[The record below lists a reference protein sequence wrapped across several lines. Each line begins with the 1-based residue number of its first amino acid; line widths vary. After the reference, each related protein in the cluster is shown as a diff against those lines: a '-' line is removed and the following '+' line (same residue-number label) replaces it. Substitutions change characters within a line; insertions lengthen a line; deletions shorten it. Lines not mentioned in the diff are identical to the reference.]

1 MQNDQ
6 YGNPLTTSSAKA
18 RDAYVRGLE
27 CNLAAAPGAEEAFQE
42 AVAEDENF
50 ALAHLAIAR
59 NRQVEGRGV
68 SGREPYAAAKAC
80 AEALSPREQGHLAII
95 GSLLEGKSDG
105 VYEKARSHLQEFPRD
120 VMIAQACLG
129 VFSLIGFGGQP
140 GREAENLALSSMLA
154 PHYGDDWWF
163 LSTHAFSQ
171 MEAGQLEPAA
181 RSIERSLAI
190 NPRNANGSHH
200 RAHFYYEVGETAA
213 GLAYLKDWIE
223 GYDSEGV
230 MHCHLSWHI
239 ALWALAEGDVKTM
252 WEVADTAIDPKTS
265 SGPALNIVT
274 DMPALLYRAELAGVE
289 VAPERWHSISD
300 YATARF
306 AKPRLGFADVHAA
319 LAHAMAGNAEGVATI
334 VEKANGPAEDL
345 VRSLAE
351 AFHAFA
357 KQDWPLTT
365 EHLTKAMSDH
375 ARIGGSRAQRDLIE
389 LAMASALA
397 RQGKSDEA
405 AMLLNCRRPLALST
419 AVQTISN
426 QN

>member
-1 MQNDQ
+1 MQKDQ
-6 YGNPLTTSSAKA
+6 YGNLLTTSSVKA
-18 RDAYVRGLE
+18 RDAYVRGLD

-42 AVAEDENF
+42 AITEDENF

-68 SGREPYAAAKAC
+68 SGRESYAAAKAC
-80 AEALSPREQGHLAII
+80 AEGLSPREQGHLAII
-95 GSLLEGKSDG
+95 GSLLEGRSDG
-105 VYEKARSHLQEFPRD
+105 IYEKAYAHLQKFPRD

-154 PHYGDDWWF
+154 PYYGDDWWF

-200 RAHFYYEVGETAA
+200 RAHLYYEVGETKA
-213 GLAYLKDWIE
+213 GLAYLKDWITD
-223 GYDSEGV
+223 YDPQGV

-252 WEVADTAIDPKTS
+252 WEVADTTIDPKTS
-265 SGPALNIVT
+265 TGPALNIVT
-274 DMPALLYRAELAGVE
+274 DMPALLYRAELAGVK
-289 VAPERWHSISD
+289 VAPERWQAISD

-334 VEKANGPAEDL
+334 IEKANGPAEHL
-345 VRSLAE
+345 VRALAE
-351 AFHAFA
+351 AFQAFA
-357 KQDWPLTT
+357 KQDWQLTT
-365 EHLTKAMSDH
+365 EHLTKAISDH
-375 ARIGGSRAQRDLIE
+375 ALIGGSRAQRDLIE
-389 LAMASALA
+389 LAMAAALA
-397 RQGKSDEA
+397 RRGRAEEA
-405 AMLLNCRRPLALST
+405 KRLLMSRRPQALGT
-419 AVQTISN
+419 IAQTISN
-426 QN
+426 

>member
-42 AVAEDENF
+42 AITEDENF

-80 AEALSPREQGHLAII
+80 AEGLSPREHGHLAII
-95 GSLLEGKSDG
+95 GSLLEGKSEG
-105 VYEKARSHLQEFPRD
+105 VYEQAKSHLQEFPRD

-171 MEAGQLEPAA
+171 MEAGQLDPAA
-181 RSIERSLAI
+181 QSIERSLAI

-200 RAHFYYEVGETAA
+200 RAHLYYEAGETKA
-213 GLAYLKDWIE
+213 GLDYLKDWIAD
-223 GYDSEGV
+223 YDRQGV

-239 ALWALAEGDVKTM
+239 ALWALAEGDIETM
-252 WEVADTAIDPKTS
+252 WDMADTAINPDVG
-265 SGPALNIVT
+265 SGPALNVVT
-274 DMPALLYRAELAGVE
+274 DMPALLYRAELAGVD
-289 VAPERWHSISD
+289 VAPERWRAISD

-306 AKPRLGFADVHAA
+306 GKPRLGFADVHAA

-345 VRSLAE
+345 VRGLAE
-351 AFHAFA
+351 AFQAFA
-357 KQDWPLTT
+357 KQDWQLTT
-365 EHLTKAMSDH
+365 EHLMKALSDH

-405 AMLLNCRRPLALST
+405 KRLLMARRPRALG
-419 AVQTISN
+419 AIAQTLSN
-426 QN
+426 

>member
-1 MQNDQ
+1 MQKDQ
-6 YGNPLTTSSAKA
+6 YGNLLTTSSVKA
-18 RDAYVRGLE
+18 RDAYVRGLD

-42 AVAEDENF
+42 AITEDENF

-68 SGREPYAAAKAC
+68 SGRESYAAAKAC
-80 AEALSPREQGHLAII
+80 AEGLSPREQGHLAII
-95 GSLLEGKSDG
+95 GSLLEGRSDG
-105 VYEKARSHLQEFPRD
+105 IYEKAYAHLQEFPRD

-154 PHYGDDWWF
+154 PYYGDDWWF

-200 RAHFYYEVGETAA
+200 RAHLYYEVGETKA
-213 GLAYLKDWIE
+213 GLAYLKDWITD
-223 GYDSEGV
+223 YDPQGV

-252 WEVADTAIDPKTS
+252 WEVADTTIDPKTS
-265 SGPALNIVT
+265 TGPALNIVT
-274 DMPALLYRAELAGVE
+274 DMPALLYRAELAGVK
-289 VAPERWHSISD
+289 VAPERWQAISD

-334 VEKANGPAEDL
+334 IEKANGPAEHL
-345 VRSLAE
+345 VRALAE
-351 AFHAFA
+351 AFQAFA
-357 KQDWPLTT
+357 KQDWQLTT
-365 EHLTKAMSDH
+365 EHLTKAISDH
-375 ARIGGSRAQRDLIE
+375 ALIGGSRAQRDLIE
-389 LAMASALA
+389 LAMAAALA
-397 RQGKSDEA
+397 RRGRAEEA
-405 AMLLNCRRPLALST
+405 KRLLMSRRPQALGT
-419 AVQTISN
+419 IAQTISN
-426 QN
+426 

>member
-1 MQNDQ
+1 MQKDQ
-6 YGNPLTTSSAKA
+6 YGNLLTTSSVKA
-18 RDAYVRGLE
+18 RDAYVRGLD

-42 AVAEDENF
+42 AITEDENF

-68 SGREPYAAAKAC
+68 SGRESYAAAKAC
-80 AEALSPREQGHLAII
+80 AEGLSPREQGHLAII
-95 GSLLEGKSDG
+95 GSLLEGSDG
-105 VYEKARSHLQEFPRD
+105 IYEKAYAHLQEFPRD

-200 RAHFYYEVGETAA
+200 RAHLYYEVGETKA
-213 GLAYLKDWIE
+213 GLAYLKDWITD
-223 GYDSEGV
+223 YDPQGV

-265 SGPALNIVT
+265 TGPALNIVT
-274 DMPALLYRAELAGVE
+274 DMPALLYRAELAGVK
-289 VAPERWHSISD
+289 VAPERWQAISD

-334 VEKANGPAEDL
+334 IEKANGPAEDL
-345 VRSLAE
+345 VRALAE
-351 AFHAFA
+351 AFQAFA
-357 KQDWPLTT
+357 KQDWQLTT
-365 EHLTKAMSDH
+365 EHLTKAISDH

-389 LAMASALA
+389 LAMAAALA
-397 RQGKSDEA
+397 RRGRAEEA
-405 AMLLNCRRPLALST
+405 KRLLMSRRPQALGT
-419 AVQTISN
+419 IAQTISN
-426 QN
+426 

>member
-1 MQNDQ
+1 MQKDQ
-6 YGNPLTTSSAKA
+6 YGNLLTTSSVKA
-18 RDAYVRGLE
+18 RDAYVRGLD

-42 AVAEDENF
+42 AITEDENF

-68 SGREPYAAAKAC
+68 SGRESYAAAKAC
-80 AEALSPREQGHLAII
+80 AEGLSPREQGHLAII
-95 GSLLEGKSDG
+95 GSLLEGRSDG
-105 VYEKARSHLQEFPRD
+105 IYEKAYAHLQEFPRD

-154 PHYGDDWWF
+154 PYYGDDWWF

-200 RAHFYYEVGETAA
+200 RAHLYYEVGETKA
-213 GLAYLKDWIE
+213 GLAYLKDWITD
-223 GYDSEGV
+223 YDPQGV

-252 WEVADTAIDPKTS
+252 WEVADTTIDPKTS
-265 SGPALNIVT
+265 TGPALNIVT
-274 DMPALLYRAELAGVE
+274 DMPALLYRAELAGVK
-289 VAPERWHSISD
+289 VAPERWQAISD

-334 VEKANGPAEDL
+334 IEKANGPAEHL
-345 VRSLAE
+345 VRALAE
-351 AFHAFA
+351 AFQAFA
-357 KQDWPLTT
+357 KQDWQLTT
-365 EHLTKAMSDH
+365 EHLTKAISDH

-389 LAMASALA
+389 LAMAAALA
-397 RQGKSDEA
+397 RRGRAEEA
-405 AMLLNCRRPLALST
+405 KRLLMSRRPQALGT
-419 AVQTISN
+419 IAQTISN
-426 QN
+426 

>member
-1 MQNDQ
+1 MQKDQ
-6 YGNPLTTSSAKA
+6 YGNLLTTSSVKA
-18 RDAYVRGLE
+18 RDAYVRGLD

-42 AVAEDENF
+42 AITEDENF

-68 SGREPYAAAKAC
+68 SGRESYAAAKAC
-80 AEALSPREQGHLAII
+80 AEGLSPREQGHLAII
-95 GSLLEGKSDG
+95 GSLLEGRSDG
-105 VYEKARSHLQEFPRD
+105 IYEKAYAHLQEFPRD

-154 PHYGDDWWF
+154 PYYGDDWWF

-200 RAHFYYEVGETAA
+200 RAHLYYEVGETKA
-213 GLAYLKDWIE
+213 GLAYLKDWITD
-223 GYDSEGV
+223 YDPQGV

-252 WEVADTAIDPKTS
+252 WEVADTTIDPKTS
-265 SGPALNIVT
+265 TGPALNIVT

-289 VAPERWHSISD
+289 VAPERWQAISD

-334 VEKANGPAEDL
+334 IEKANGPAEDL
-345 VRSLAE
+345 VRALAE
-351 AFHAFA
+351 AFQAFA
-357 KQDWPLTT
+357 KQDWQLTT
-365 EHLTKAMSDH
+365 EHLTKAISDH

-389 LAMASALA
+389 LAMAAALA
-397 RQGKSDEA
+397 RRGRAEEA
-405 AMLLNCRRPLALST
+405 KRLLMSRRPQALGT
-419 AVQTISN
+419 IAQTISN
-426 QN
+426 

>member
-1 MQNDQ
+1 MQKDQ
-6 YGNPLTTSSAKA
+6 YGNLLTTSSVKA
-18 RDAYVRGLE
+18 RDAYVRGLD

-42 AVAEDENF
+42 AITEDENF

-68 SGREPYAAAKAC
+68 SGRESYAAAKAC
-80 AEALSPREQGHLAII
+80 AEGLSPREQGHLAII
-95 GSLLEGKSDG
+95 GSLLEGRSDG
-105 VYEKARSHLQEFPRD
+105 IYEKAYAHLQEFPRD

-154 PHYGDDWWF
+154 PYYGDDWWF

-200 RAHFYYEVGETAA
+200 RAHLYYEVGETKA

-223 GYDSEGV
+223 NYDPQGV

-252 WEVADTAIDPKTS
+252 WEVADTTIDPKTS
-265 SGPALNIVT
+265 TGPALNIVT
-274 DMPALLYRAELAGVE
+274 DMPALLYRAELAGVK
-289 VAPERWHSISD
+289 VAPERWQAISD

-334 VEKANGPAEDL
+334 IEKANGPAEHL
-345 VRSLAE
+345 VRALAE
-351 AFHAFA
+351 AFQAFA
-357 KQDWPLTT
+357 KQDWQLTT
-365 EHLTKAMSDH
+365 EHLTKAISDH

-389 LAMASALA
+389 LAMAAALA
-397 RQGKSDEA
+397 RRGRAEEA
-405 AMLLNCRRPLALST
+405 KRLLMSRRPQALGT
-419 AVQTISN
+419 IAQTISN
-426 QN
+426 

>member
-1 MQNDQ
+1 MLKDQ
-6 YGNPLTTSSAKA
+6 YGNLLTTSSVKA
-18 RDAYVRGLE
+18 RDAYVRGLD

-42 AVAEDENF
+42 AITEDENF

-68 SGREPYAAAKAC
+68 SGRESYAAAKAC
-80 AEALSPREQGHLAII
+80 AEGLSPREQGHLAII
-95 GSLLEGKSDG
+95 GSLLEGRSDG
-105 VYEKARSHLQEFPRD
+105 IYEKAYAHLQEFPRD

-154 PHYGDDWWF
+154 PYYGDDWWF

-200 RAHFYYEVGETAA
+200 RAHLYYEVGETKA
-213 GLAYLKDWIE
+213 GLAYLKDWITD
-223 GYDSEGV
+223 YDPQGV

-252 WEVADTAIDPKTS
+252 WEVADTTIDPKTS
-265 SGPALNIVT
+265 TGPALNIVT

-289 VAPERWHSISD
+289 VAPERWQAISD

-334 VEKANGPAEDL
+334 IEKANGPAEDL
-345 VRSLAE
+345 VRALAE
-351 AFHAFA
+351 AFQAFA
-357 KQDWPLTT
+357 KQDWQLTT
-365 EHLTKAMSDH
+365 EHLTKAISDH

-389 LAMASALA
+389 LAMAAALA
-397 RQGKSDEA
+397 RRGRAEEA
-405 AMLLNCRRPLALST
+405 KRLLMSRRPQALGT
-419 AVQTISN
+419 IAQTISN
-426 QN
+426 

>member
-1 MQNDQ
+1 MQEDQ
-6 YGNPLTTSSAKA
+6 YGNPLTTNSVKA
-18 RDAYVRGLE
+18 RDAYIRGLE
-27 CNLAAAPGAEEAFQE
+27 CNLGAAPGAEEAFQE

-68 SGREPYAAAKAC
+68 SGREPYANAKAC
-80 AEALSPREQGHLAII
+80 ADGLSPREQGHLAII
-95 GSLLEGKSDG
+95 GSLLEGNSDG
-105 VYEKARSHLQEFPRD
+105 AYEKARAHLQEFPRD

-140 GREAENLALSSMLA
+140 GREAENLALSSILA

-181 RSIERSLAI
+181 RSIERSLEI

-200 RAHFYYEVGETAA
+200 RAHLYYEMGETSA
-213 GLAYLKDWIE
+213 GLAYLKDWMKD
-223 GYDSEGV
+223 YDREGV

-239 ALWALAEGDVKTM
+239 ALWALADGDVETM
-252 WEVADTAIDPKTS
+252 WRMADTAIDPETS

-274 DMPALLYRAELAGVE
+274 DMPALLYRAELAGVD
-289 VAPERWHSISD
+289 VAPERWRAISE
-300 YATARF
+300 YASTRF
-306 AKPRLGFADVHAA
+306 AKPRLGFADFHAA
-319 LAHAMAGNAEGVATI
+319 LAHAMAGNAEGVETI

-345 VRSLAE
+345 VRALAK
-351 AFHAFA
+351 AFSAFA
-357 KQDWPLTT
+357 QKDWSHTT
-365 EHLTKAMSDH
+365 EHLTKVMSDH

-389 LAMASALA
+389 LAMAAALA
-397 RQGKSDEA
+397 RQGKSNEA

-419 AVQTISN
+419 AAQTISN
-426 QN
+426 

>member
-1 MQNDQ
+1 MQKDQ
-6 YGNPLTTSSAKA
+6 YGNPLTTSSVKA

-27 CNLAAAPGAEEAFQE
+27 CNLAATSGAEEAFQE

-68 SGREPYAAAKAC
+68 SGREPYSAAKAC
-80 AEALSPREQGHLAII
+80 AESLSPQEQGHLAII

-105 VYEKARSHLQEFPRD
+105 VYEKAHAHLQEFPHD

-171 MEAGQLEPAA
+171 MEAGQLDPAA

-200 RAHFYYEVGETAA
+200 RAHLYYELGETKA
-213 GLAYLKDWIE
+213 GLTYLKDWIAD
-223 GYDSEGV
+223 YDPQGV

-252 WEVADTAIDPKTS
+252 WEVADAAIDPETS

-289 VAPERWHSISD
+289 VAPERWQAISD

-306 AKPRLGFADVHAA
+306 AKPRLAFADVHAA

-334 VEKANGPAEDL
+334 VEKANGPAEDF

-351 AFHAFA
+351 AFQAIA
-357 KQDWPLTT
+357 KQDWQLTT
-365 EHLTKAMSDH
+365 EHLTKSMSDH

-405 AMLLNCRRPLALST
+405 AMLLHCRRPIAMG
-419 AVQTISN
+419 AAAQTISN
-426 QN
+426 

>member
-1 MQNDQ
+1 MQKDQ
-6 YGNPLTTSSAKA
+6 YGNPLTTSSVKA

-27 CNLAAAPGAEEAFQE
+27 CNLAATPGAEEAFQE

-80 AEALSPREQGHLAII
+80 AEGLSSREQGHLAII
-95 GSLLEGKSDG
+95 GSLLEGKSEG
-105 VYEKARSHLQEFPRD
+105 VYAQAKAHLQEFPRD

-171 MEAGQLEPAA
+171 MEAGQLQPAA

-200 RAHFYYEVGETAA
+200 RAHLYYELGETTA
-213 GLAYLKDWIE
+213 GLAYLKDWIKD
-223 GYDSEGV
+223 YDRQGV

-239 ALWALAEGDVKTM
+239 ALWALAAGDVKTM

-289 VAPERWHSISD
+289 VAPERWQAISE

-306 AKPRLGFADVHAA
+306 AKPRLAFADVHAA

-334 VEKANGPAEDL
+334 VEKANGPAEDF

-351 AFHAFA
+351 AFQAIA
-357 KQDWPLTT
+357 KQDWQLTT
-365 EHLTKAMSDH
+365 EHLTKSMSDH

-405 AMLLNCRRPLALST
+405 AMLLHCRRPIAMG
-419 AVQTISN
+419 AAAQTISN
-426 QN
+426 

>member
-1 MQNDQ
+1 MLKDQ
-6 YGNPLTTSSAKA
+6 YGNLLTTSSVKA
-18 RDAYVRGLE
+18 RDAYVRGLD

-42 AVAEDENF
+42 AITEDENF

-80 AEALSPREQGHLAII
+80 AEGLSPREQGHLAII
-95 GSLLEGKSDG
+95 GSLLEGRSDG
-105 VYEKARSHLQEFPRD
+105 IYEKAYAHLQKFPRD
-120 VMIAQACLG
+120 VMIAQGCLG

-154 PHYGDDWWF
+154 PYYGDDWWF

-200 RAHFYYEVGETAA
+200 RAHLYYEVGETKA
-213 GLAYLKDWIE
+213 GLAYLKDWITD
-223 GYDSEGV
+223 YDPQGV

-252 WEVADTAIDPKTS
+252 WEVADTTIDPKTS
-265 SGPALNIVT
+265 TGPALNIVT
-274 DMPALLYRAELAGVE
+274 DMPALLYRAELAGVK
-289 VAPERWHSISD
+289 VAPERWQAISD

-334 VEKANGPAEDL
+334 IEKANGPAEDL
-345 VRSLAE
+345 VRALAE
-351 AFHAFA
+351 AFQAFA
-357 KQDWPLTT
+357 KQDWQLTT
-365 EHLTKAMSDH
+365 EHLTKAISDH

-389 LAMASALA
+389 LAMAAALA
-397 RQGKSDEA
+397 RRGRAEEA
-405 AMLLNCRRPLALST
+405 KRLLMSRRPQALGT
-419 AVQTISN
+419 IAQTISN
-426 QN
+426 

>member
-1 MQNDQ
+1 MLKDQ
-6 YGNPLTTSSAKA
+6 YGNLLTTSSVKA
-18 RDAYVRGLE
+18 RDAYVRGLD

-42 AVAEDENF
+42 AITEDENF

-68 SGREPYAAAKAC
+68 SGRESYAAAKAC
-80 AEALSPREQGHLAII
+80 AEGLSPREQGHLAII
-95 GSLLEGKSDG
+95 GSLLEGRSDG
-105 VYEKARSHLQEFPRD
+105 IYEKAYAHLQEFPRD

-154 PHYGDDWWF
+154 PYYGDDWWF

-200 RAHFYYEVGETAA
+200 RAHLYYEVGETKA
-213 GLAYLKDWIE
+213 GLAYLKDWITD
-223 GYDSEGV
+223 YDPQGV

-252 WEVADTAIDPKTS
+252 WEVADTTIDPKTS
-265 SGPALNIVT
+265 TGPALNIVT
-274 DMPALLYRAELAGVE
+274 DMPALLYRAELAGVK
-289 VAPERWHSISD
+289 VAPERWQAISD

-334 VEKANGPAEDL
+334 IEKANGPAEHL
-345 VRSLAE
+345 VRALAE
-351 AFHAFA
+351 AFQAFA
-357 KQDWPLTT
+357 KQDWQLTT
-365 EHLTKAMSDH
+365 EHLTKAISDH

-389 LAMASALA
+389 LAMAAALA
-397 RQGKSDEA
+397 RRGRAEEA
-405 AMLLNCRRPLALST
+405 KRLLMSRRPQALGT
-419 AVQTISN
+419 IAQTISN
-426 QN
+426 

>member
-1 MQNDQ
+1 MQEDQ

-42 AVAEDENF
+42 AIAEDENF

-80 AEALSPREQGHLAII
+80 AEGLSSREQGHLAII

-105 VYEKARSHLQEFPRD
+105 VYEKAKAHLQEFPRD

-154 PHYGDDWWF
+154 PHYGEDWWF
-163 LSTHAFSQ
+163 LSAHAFSQ

-181 RSIERSLAI
+181 RSIERSLSV
-190 NPRNANGSHH
+190 NTRNANGSHH
-200 RAHFYYEVGETAA
+200 RAHLYYEMGETKA
-213 GLAYLKDWIE
+213 GLDYLKDWIAD
-223 GYDSEGV
+223 YDRQGV
-230 MHCHLSWHI
+230 MYCHLSWHI
-239 ALWALAEGDVKTM
+239 ALWALAEGNIETM
-252 WEVADTAIDPKTS
+252 WSMADTAIDPEVG
-265 SGPALNIVT
+265 SGPALNVVT
-274 DMPALLYRAELAGVE
+274 DMPALLYRAELAGVD
-289 VAPERWHSISD
+289 VAPERWRAISD

-306 AKPRLGFADVHAA
+306 GKPRLGFADVHAA

-334 VEKANGPAEDL
+334 VEKASGPAEDL
-345 VRSLAE
+345 VRGLAE
-351 AFHAFA
+351 AFQAFA
-357 KQDWPLTT
+357 KQDWQLTT
-365 EHLTKAMSDH
+365 EHLMKVMSDH

-397 RQGKSDEA
+397 RQGKAEEA
-405 AMLLNCRRPLALST
+405 KRLLMARRPQALG
-419 AVQTISN
+419 AIAQTLSN
-426 QN
+426 

>member
-1 MQNDQ
+1 MQKDQ
-6 YGNPLTTSSAKA
+6 YGNLLTTSSVKA
-18 RDAYVRGLE
+18 RDAYVRGLD

-42 AVAEDENF
+42 AITEDENF

-68 SGREPYAAAKAC
+68 SGRESYAAAKAC
-80 AEALSPREQGHLAII
+80 AEGLSPREQGHLAII
-95 GSLLEGKSDG
+95 GSLLEGRSDG
-105 VYEKARSHLQEFPRD
+105 IYEKAYAHLQKFPRD
-120 VMIAQACLG
+120 VMIAQGCLG

-200 RAHFYYEVGETAA
+200 RAHLYYEVGETKA
-213 GLAYLKDWIE
+213 GLAYLKDWITD
-223 GYDSEGV
+223 YDPQGV

-252 WEVADTAIDPKTS
+252 WEVADAAIDPKTS
-265 SGPALNIVT
+265 TGPALNIVT
-274 DMPALLYRAELAGVE
+274 DTPALLYRAELAGVE
-289 VAPERWHSISD
+289 VAPERWQAISD

-334 VEKANGPAEDL
+334 IEKANGPAEDL
-345 VRSLAE
+345 VRALAE
-351 AFHAFA
+351 AFQAFA
-357 KQDWPLTT
+357 KQDWQLTT
-365 EHLTKAMSDH
+365 EHLTKAISDH

-389 LAMASALA
+389 LAMAAALA
-397 RQGKSDEA
+397 RRGRAEEA
-405 AMLLNCRRPLALST
+405 KRLLMSRRPQALGT
-419 AVQTISN
+419 IAQTISN
-426 QN
+426 

>member
-1 MQNDQ
+1 MLKDQ
-6 YGNPLTTSSAKA
+6 YGNLLTTSSVKA
-18 RDAYVRGLE
+18 RDAYVRGLD

-42 AVAEDENF
+42 AITEDENF

-68 SGREPYAAAKAC
+68 SGRESYAAAKAC
-80 AEALSPREQGHLAII
+80 AEGLSPREQGHLAII
-95 GSLLEGKSDG
+95 GSLLEGRSDG
-105 VYEKARSHLQEFPRD
+105 IYEKAYAHLQKFPRD
-120 VMIAQACLG
+120 VMIAQGCLG

-200 RAHFYYEVGETAA
+200 RAHLYYEVGETKA
-213 GLAYLKDWIE
+213 GLAYLKDWITD
-223 GYDSEGV
+223 YDPQGV

-252 WEVADTAIDPKTS
+252 WEVADTTIDPKTS
-265 SGPALNIVT
+265 TGPALNIVT
-274 DMPALLYRAELAGVE
+274 DMPALLYRAELAGVK
-289 VAPERWHSISD
+289 VAPERWQAISD

-334 VEKANGPAEDL
+334 IEKANGPAEDL
-345 VRSLAE
+345 VRALAE
-351 AFHAFA
+351 AFQAFA
-357 KQDWPLTT
+357 KQDWQLTT
-365 EHLTKAMSDH
+365 EHLTKAISDH

-389 LAMASALA
+389 LAMAAALA
-397 RQGKSDEA
+397 RRGRAEEA
-405 AMLLNCRRPLALST
+405 KRLLMSRRPQALGT
-419 AVQTISN
+419 IAQTISN
-426 QN
+426 